1 MKQFNRAGLIACG
14 MVLALSSTSQ
24 AETISEAVDQ
34 VIQTNP
40 QVRAQVH
47 NRLARDQEVVQA
59 KAGYFPTLDV
69 NAAAGFAEDQEPVEQ
84 SRDPWEATIG
94 LRQNV
99 FRGFADMGEISRQEA
114 RVASSAYLLQGTSE
128 DLALNTSRVYT
139 NVLRKQ
145 ELKRIADENLE
156 IHLRIA
162 DQIRLRSDSGVGSQ
176 ADTEQIQGRLALAQ
190 SNVVIAETNVL
201 DAQTE
206 YLAVVG
212 HLPMDLTQPA
222 SPDSLMPDSLED
234 ATLQAISANPIL
246 KSAMSDLEA
255 RQQQY
260 EVAKAPYYPILDIE
274 LDQRWEDDL
283 ERDNFSGEREYFQ
296 ALGRVRYNLFN
307 GWRDQGRKAE
317 TLEQVS
323 EAREIKNNTERQVV
337 ESMRLSWMAYMS
349 VLDRIDY
356 LRNYITSTGA
366 TAEAYAKQFDI
377 GKRTLLDVLNAEA
390 EAINARVDLVDAE
403 YDGLYAQY
411 RILNA
416 TGSLVEAF
424 GLQWPEEALVDDD
437 QDMETEGD
445 NG

>member
-1 MKQFNRAGLIACG
+1 MKHYKRAGLIACG
-14 MVLALSSTSQ
+14 MVLALCNISQ
-24 AETISEAVDQ
+24 GETISEAVDQ

-40 QVRAQVH
+40 RVRAQVH

-59 KAGYFPTLDV
+59 RAGYYPSLDV
-69 NAAAGFAEDQEPVEQ
+69 DAAAGFAEDSKPVDQ
-84 SRDPWEATIG
+84 SRDPYEATIG
-94 LRQNV
+94 LRQNL
-99 FRGFADMGEISRQEA
+99 FRGFADQGEIARQEA
-114 RVASSAYLLQGTSE
+114 RVKSSAYLLQGTSE
-128 DLALNTSRVYT
+128 DLALNASRVYI

-145 ELKRIADENLE
+145 ELKNIADENLE

-190 SNVVIAETNVL
+190 SNVVIAETNLL

-212 HLPMDLTQPA
+212 HLPMDLTRPA

-246 KSAMSDLEA
+246 KSAMADLEA

-274 LDQRWEDDL
+274 LDQHWEDDL
-283 ERDNFSGEREYFQ
+283 DRIDSEREYFS

-317 TLEQVS
+317 TLELVS

-356 LRNYITSTGA
+356 LRNYITSSNA

-377 GKRTLLDVLNAEA
+377 GKRSLLDVLDAEA

-403 YDGLYAQY
+403 ADGLYAQY

-437 QDMETEGD
+437 QDMEAEDD

>member
-1 MKQFNRAGLIACG
+1 MIKKISRAGLVAVG
-14 MVLALSSTSQ
+14 LLFALSSASQ
-24 AETISEAVDQ
+24 GETLSEAVDQ

-59 KAGYFPTLDV
+59 KSGYFPTLDI
-69 NAAAGFAEDQEPVEQ
+69 NAAAGYAEDSKPLDED
-84 SRDPWEATIG
+84 RDPYEATIS

-99 FRGFADMGEISRQEA
+99 FRGFADQGEVARQEA
-114 RVASSAYLLQGTSE
+114 RVKSSAYLLQGTSE
-128 DLALNTSRVYT
+128 DLALNAARVYL

-145 ELKRIADENLE
+145 EQKNIADENLE

-176 ADTEQIQGRLALAQ
+176 ADTEQIQGRLSLAQ
-190 SNVVIAETNVL
+190 TNVVVAETNLL

-212 HLPMDLTQPA
+212 QLPDELT
-222 SPDSLMPDSLED
+222 MPLPPNSRMPNSLEE
-234 ATLQAISANPIL
+234 ATLAALEANPIL

-255 RQQQY
+255 REQQY

-283 ERDNFSGEREYFQ
+283 DRVDTEREYWS

-349 VLDRIDY
+349 VMDRIDY
-356 LRNYITSTGA
+356 LRDYIESTGA
-366 TAEAYAKQFDI
+366 TAEAYTKQFDI
-377 GKRTLLDVLNAEA
+377 GKRTLLDVLDAEA
-390 EAINARVDLVDAE
+390 EAINAQVDFVDAE
-403 YDGLYAQY
+403 FDGIYAQY

-416 TGSLVEAF
+416 TGQLVDSF
-424 GLQWPEEALVDDD
+424 GLEYPEEAMVA
-437 QDMETEGD
+437 QE
-445 NG
+445 N

>member
-1 MKQFNRAGLIACG
+1 MIKRISRAGLLACG
-14 MVLALSSTSQ
+14 MFLVLSSTSQ
-24 AETISEAVDQ
+24 GETISEAIDQ

-40 QVRAQVH
+40 QVRSQVH
-47 NRLARDQEVVQA
+47 NRLARDQQVVQA
-59 KAGYFPTLDV
+59 KAGYFPTLDI
-69 NAAAGFAEDQEPVEQ
+69 NAAAGWAEDQKPIDESREPY
-84 SRDPWEATIG
+84 EAGIG

-99 FRGFADMGEISRQEA
+99 FRGFADQGEIARQKA
-114 RVASSAYLLQGTSE
+114 RVLSSAYLLQGTSE
-128 DLALNTSRVYT
+128 NLALNASRVYV

-145 ELKRIADENLE
+145 ELKAIADENLT

-176 ADTEQIQGRLALAQ
+176 VDVEQIQSRLALAQ
-190 SNVVIAETNVL
+190 SNVVIAETNLL

-212 HLPMDLTQPA
+212 HLPMDLTRPA
-222 SPDSLMPDSLED
+222 PPDDMMPSTLED
-234 ATLQAISANPIL
+234 ATLQAIGANPIL
-246 KSAMSDLEA
+246 KSAMSDLDA

-274 LDQRWEDDL
+274 LDKRWEDDID
-283 ERDNFSGEREYFQ
+283 RVDTEREYWS

-317 TLEQVS
+317 TLELVS

-337 ESMRLSWMAYMS
+337 ESMRLSWMAYIS

-356 LRNYITSTGA
+356 LRDYVKSSRS

-377 GKRTLLDVLNAEA
+377 GKRTLLDVLDGEA
-390 EAINARVDLVDAE
+390 EAINARADLVDAE
-403 YDGLYAQY
+403 ADGLFSQY

-416 TGSLVEAF
+416 TGGLVNSF
-424 GLQWPEEALVDDD
+424 GLSWPEEALVDDD
-437 QDMETEGD
+437 QNMEAEGD

>member
-1 MKQFNRAGLIACG
+1 MKHYKRAGLIACG
-14 MVLALSSTSQ
+14 MVLALYNISQ
-24 AETISEAVDQ
+24 GETISEAVDQ

-40 QVRAQVH
+40 RVRAQVH

-59 KAGYFPTLDV
+59 RAGYYPSLDV
-69 NAAAGFAEDQEPVEQ
+69 DAAAGFAEDSKPVDQ
-84 SRDPWEATIG
+84 SRDPYEATIG
-94 LRQNV
+94 LRQNL
-99 FRGFADMGEISRQEA
+99 FRGFADQGEIARQEA
-114 RVASSAYLLQGTSE
+114 RVKSSAYLLQGTSE
-128 DLALNTSRVYT
+128 DLALNASRVYI

-145 ELKRIADENLE
+145 ELKNIADENLE

-176 ADTEQIQGRLALAQ
+176 ADSEQIQGRLALAQ
-190 SNVVIAETNVL
+190 SNVVIAETNLL

-212 HLPMDLTQPA
+212 HLPMDLTRPA

-234 ATLQAISANPIL
+234 ATLKAISANPIL
-246 KSAMSDLEA
+246 KSAMADLEA

-274 LDQRWEDDL
+274 LDQHWEDDL
-283 ERDNFSGEREYFQ
+283 DRIDSEREYFS

-317 TLEQVS
+317 TLELVS

-337 ESMRLSWMAYMS
+337 ESMRLSWMAFMS

-356 LRNYITSTGA
+356 LRNYITSSNA

-377 GKRTLLDVLNAEA
+377 GKRSLLDVLDAEA

-403 YDGLYAQY
+403 ADGLYAQY

-437 QDMETEGD
+437 QDMEAEDD

>member
-1 MKQFNRAGLIACG
+1 ML
-14 MVLALSSTSQ
+14 LSMSSISYS
-24 AETISEAVDQ
+24 ETISEAVDQ
-34 VIQTNP
+34 VIQSNP

-59 KAGYFPTLDV
+59 KSGYFPTLDV
-69 NAAAGFAEDQEPVEQ
+69 NAAAGWAQDQKPIEED
-84 SRDPWEATIG
+84 RDPYEATIS

-99 FRGFADMGEISRQEA
+99 FRGFADQGEIARQEA
-114 RVASSAYLLQGTSE
+114 RVKSSAYLLQGTSE
-128 DLALNTSRVYT
+128 DLALNAARVYI

-145 ELKRIADENLE
+145 ELKNIADENLE

-190 SNVVIAETNVL
+190 SNVVIAETNLL
-201 DAQTE
+201 DAESE

-212 HLPMDLTQPA
+212 HLPLDLT
-222 SPDSLMPDSLED
+222 MPLPPSSRMPGALED
-234 ATLQAISANPIL
+234 ATLAALEANPIL
-246 KSAMSDLEA
+246 KSAMADLDA

-260 EVAKAPYYPILDIE
+260 EVAKAPYYPVLDIE
-274 LDQRWEDDL
+274 LDQRWEDDVD
-283 ERDNFSGEREYFQ
+283 RIDTEREYFS

-317 TLEQVS
+317 TLELIS

-356 LRNYITSTGA
+356 LRNYIASSTA

-377 GKRTLLDVLNAEA
+377 GKRSLLDVLDAEA
-390 EAINARVDLVDAE
+390 EAINARVDLVVAE
-403 YDGLYAQY
+403 ADGLFAQY

-416 TGSLVEAF
+416 TGGLVDSF
-424 GLQWPEEALVDDD
+424 GLAWPEEALVD
-437 QDMETEGD
+437 ETE
-445 NG
+445 

>member
-1 MKQFNRAGLIACG
+1 
-14 MVLALSSTSQ
+14 
-24 AETISEAVDQ
+24 
-34 VIQTNP
+34 
-40 QVRAQVH
+40 
-47 NRLARDQEVVQA
+47 
-59 KAGYFPTLDV
+59 
-69 NAAAGFAEDQEPVEQ
+69 
-84 SRDPWEATIG
+84 
-94 LRQNV
+94 
-99 FRGFADMGEISRQEA
+99 
-114 RVASSAYLLQGTSE
+114 
-128 DLALNTSRVYT
+128 
-139 NVLRKQ
+139 
-145 ELKRIADENLE
+145 
-156 IHLRIA
+156 
-162 DQIRLRSDSGVGSQ
+162 
-176 ADTEQIQGRLALAQ
+176 
-190 SNVVIAETNVL
+190 
-201 DAQTE
+201 
-206 YLAVVG
+206 
-212 HLPMDLTQPA
+212 MDLTQPA

>member
-1 MKQFNRAGLIACG
+1 MIKKISRAGLVACG
-14 MVLALSSTSQ
+14 LFFVLTSTSQ
-24 AETISEAVDQ
+24 GETISEAVDQ

-59 KAGYFPTLDV
+59 RSGYFPTLDV
-69 NAAAGFAEDQEPVEQ
+69 NAAAGYAEDSKPIDQE
-84 SRDPWEATIG
+84 RDPYEATIS

-99 FRGFADMGEISRQEA
+99 FRGFADQGEVARQEA
-114 RVASSAYLLQGTSE
+114 RVRSSAYLLQGTSE
-128 DLALNTSRVYT
+128 DLALNASRVYI
-139 NVLRKQ
+139 NVLRNQ
-145 ELKRIADENLE
+145 ELKNIADENLE

-176 ADTEQIQGRLALAQ
+176 ADSEQIQGRLALAQ
-190 SNVVIAETNVL
+190 SNVVIAETNLL

-206 YLAVVG
+206 YLAVIG
-212 HLPMDLTQPA
+212 QLPSDLTMPLPPNSRMPA
-222 SPDSLMPDSLED
+222 SLED
-234 ATLQAISANPIL
+234 ATLAALEANPIL
-246 KSAMSDLEA
+246 KSAMADLEA
-255 RQQQY
+255 REQQY

-283 ERDNFSGEREYFQ
+283 DRIDSEREYWS

-323 EAREIKNNTERQVV
+323 EAREIRNNTERQVV

-356 LRNYITSTGA
+356 LRNYITSA
-366 TAEAYAKQFDI
+366 RSTAEAYAKQFDI
-377 GKRTLLDVLNAEA
+377 GKRTLLDVLDAEA
-390 EAINARVDLVDAE
+390 EAINAQVDFVDAE
-403 YDGLYAQY
+403 FDGVFSQY

-416 TGSLVEAF
+416 TGQLVDSF
-424 GLQWPEEALVDDD
+424 GLKWPEEAMVSND
-437 QDMETEGD
+437 E
-445 NG
+445 

>member
-1 MKQFNRAGLIACG
+1 MKHYKRAGLIACG
-14 MVLALSSTSQ
+14 MVLALYNISQ
-24 AETISEAVDQ
+24 GETISEAVDQ

-40 QVRAQVH
+40 RVRAQVH

-59 KAGYFPTLDV
+59 RAGYYPSLDV
-69 NAAAGFAEDQEPVEQ
+69 DAAAGFAEDSKPVDQ
-84 SRDPWEATIG
+84 SRDPYEATIG
-94 LRQNV
+94 LRQNL
-99 FRGFADMGEISRQEA
+99 FRGFADQGEIARQEA
-114 RVASSAYLLQGTSE
+114 RVKSSAYLLQGTSE
-128 DLALNTSRVYT
+128 DLALNASRVYI

-145 ELKRIADENLE
+145 ELKNIADENLE

-176 ADTEQIQGRLALAQ
+176 ADSEQIQGRLALAQ
-190 SNVVIAETNVL
+190 SNVVIAETNLL

-212 HLPMDLTQPA
+212 HLPMDLTRPA

-234 ATLQAISANPIL
+234 ATLKAISANPIL
-246 KSAMSDLEA
+246 KSAMADLEA

-274 LDQRWEDDL
+274 LDQHWEDDL
-283 ERDNFSGEREYFQ
+283 DRIDSEREYFS

-317 TLEQVS
+317 TLELVS

-356 LRNYITSTGA
+356 LRNYITSSNA

-377 GKRTLLDVLNAEA
+377 GKRSLLDVLDAEA

-403 YDGLYAQY
+403 ADGLYAQY

-437 QDMETEGD
+437 QDMEAEDD